1 MTSEPSVLLYGTLI
15 VLTSQA
21 KEYQGVGLYVR
32 FLVGCAVLF
41 GLWYAHH
48 VSK

>member
-21 KEYQGVGLYVR
+21 REYQGVGLYARLFVA
-32 FLVGCAVLF
+32 CAVVV